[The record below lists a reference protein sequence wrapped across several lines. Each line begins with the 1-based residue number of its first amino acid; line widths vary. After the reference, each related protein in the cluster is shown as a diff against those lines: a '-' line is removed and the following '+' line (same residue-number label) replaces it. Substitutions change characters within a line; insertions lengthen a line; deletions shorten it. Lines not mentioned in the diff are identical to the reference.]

1 MAQHVVAR
9 CFWSCC
15 LWALCLGLTAA
26 GGASAAEARK
36 SPVNGP
42 QAAAQ
47 VARRAEPE
55 VQVGPADHGS
65 FRKLAPGVLVTI
77 DREQKK
83 EELSSQHDIVEL
95 LKVDPRVG
103 LAQGIRFAHDIWSL
117 EFSFKPIR
125 FIDVDVPMADGH
137 LEPQTV
143 WYLVYKVKNTG
154 AAPVR
159 FVPRVWLESVDTGR
173 VYHEQILPV
182 ANRLIQQREDRRRV
196 LKDSVAMTTEIPPST
211 EDADR
216 SQWGVF
222 TWNQID
228 PRTDRF
234 VIYIQGLT
242 NAYRW
247 ADEADGARK
256 IVRKTLKMNFWRPGD
271 QFYPHESE
279 IRFGVPQDV
288 DYEWVYR

>member
-1 MAQHVVAR
+1 MATRVLTVGFALLIAPWAVA
-9 CFWSCC
+9 
-15 LWALCLGLTAA
+15 G
-26 GGASAAEARK
+26 AAEARK
-36 SPVNGP
+36 SPANTGV
-42 QAAAQ
+42 AQ

-55 VQVGPADHGS
+55 AQLGPADHGS
-65 FRKLAPGVLVTI
+65 FRKLAPGVVVTI

-83 EELSSQHDIVEL
+83 DELFSQHDIVEL
-95 LKVDPRVG
+95 LKVDP
-103 LAQGIRFAHDIWSL
+103 AFDWAKEIRFTHDIWAL

-125 FIDVDVPMADGH
+125 FIEVDVPAAEGH
-137 LEPQTV
+137 LERQLV
-143 WYLVYKVKNTG
+143 WYMVYRVKNTG

-173 VYHEQILPV
+173 IYHEQVLPV
-182 ANRLIQQREDRRRV
+182 ANRPIQQREDRRRT
-196 LKDSVAMTTEIPPST
+196 LKDTVGMTAEVPPSA
-211 EDADR
+211 EEIDR

-222 TWNQID
+222 TWNEVD

-247 ADEADGARK
+247 SDEADGTRK

-271 QFYPHESE
+271 QFFPHESE

-288 DYEWVYR
+288 DYEWIYR